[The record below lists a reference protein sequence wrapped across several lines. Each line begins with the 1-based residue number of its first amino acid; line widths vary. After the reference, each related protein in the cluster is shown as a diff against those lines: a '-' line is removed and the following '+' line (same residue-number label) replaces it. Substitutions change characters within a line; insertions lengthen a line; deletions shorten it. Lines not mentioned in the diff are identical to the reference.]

1 MAQPAQ
7 PTHPPAQ
14 PPQQPQQAQ
23 QPPQPGPA
31 ITDQHLL
38 AQGLAPEH
46 IAQLQAMGMT
56 ASGFFGQLV
65 KLAPILIQLLQG
77 LQQAAG
83 QPGQPA
89 PPPAPGA

>member
-7 PTHPPAQ
+7 PAQPPAQ
-14 PPQQPQQAQ
+14 PPQQAQ

-65 KLAPILIQLLQG
+65 KLAPILIQLLQA

-89 PPPAPGA
+89 PPPTPGA